1 VAAVSAY
8 SYAQTMRRPFRLNR
22 RRVLSLGLM
31 VAALLGGMAYLNGVG
46 QQPTYPV
53 LMAAHDVPRGAIVTS
68 NDFQPQR
75 VALPDSLAS
84 AAVPASELS
93 RVVGQR
99 LAEPVHAGVPLLAA
113 QMAGPAELV
122 PGFQRVAF
130 AVGPE
135 HAAGG
140 RLDSGDTVRVYV
152 TTSRGKPDARTIVGL
167 DHVVVSAVG
176 YQDNGLASSGTVGAD
191 AAQRSRGKLT
201 WLEVLVDDAHAGDFL
216 QALASGDPDV
226 TVLPPAATSS
236 TQAGAAR

>member
-22 RRVLSLGLM
+22 RRILSLGLM

-53 LMAAHDVPRGAIVTS
+53 LMAAHDVPRGAIVAS

-99 LAEPVHAGVPLLAA
+99 LAEPVHAGVPLLTA
-113 QMAGPAELV
+113 QMAGPADLG

-152 TTSRGKPDARTIVGL
+152 TTSRGKSDARTIVAL
-167 DHVVVSAVG
+167 DRVVVSAVG
-176 YQDNGLASSGTVGAD
+176 YQDVGLASSGTVGAD
-191 AAQRSRGKLT
+191 VAQRSRGKLA

-216 QALASGDPDV
+216 QALALGDPDV
-226 TVLPPAATSS
+226 TVLPPATNS